1 MTPDLKELERLARAA
16 TPGPWTYDGDTWEL
30 SAPSRKG
37 KVEIATIE
45 TGWTEPMESE
55 QQANIAY
62 ILAANPAA
70 ILSLIAELTRPETT
84 IVSIMRA
91 ELEQARKDAENIR
104 KEINEQP
111 IRRFLAPAYANND
124 LAATGRNDV
133 LYAQAVDLIKKH
145 GKYSISLV
153 QRHLKISYNR
163 AVWMVE
169 HAKQDAAIA
178 KESA

>member
-70 ILSLIAELTRPETT
+70 ILSLIAEL
-84 IVSIMRA
+84 
-91 ELEQARKDAENIR
+91 EQAKKDAERYRWFADI
-104 KEINEQP
+104 
-111 IRRFLAPAYANND
+111 
-124 LAATGRNDV
+124 
-133 LYAQAVDLIKKH
+133 AVGGSFEKAEDAF
-145 GKYSISLV
+145 
-153 QRHLKISYNR
+153 
-163 AVWMVE
+163 AVF
-169 HAKQDAAIA
+169 ADA
-178 KESA
+178 ESCS

>member
-1 MTPDLKELERLARAA
+1 MNATTKGIEMTPDLKELERLARAA

-70 ILSLIAELTRPETT
+70 ILSLIAELERSQQLNAANAKLFLEDLAKVEQERDAIYDLMNSKRKYMEELRGALVYHMEQTRP
-84 IVSIMRA
+84 IQRSI
-91 ELEQARKDAENIR
+91 DA
-104 KEINEQP
+104 
-111 IRRFLAPAYANND
+111 LA
-124 LAATGRNDV
+124 
-133 LYAQAVDLIKKH
+133 I
-145 GKYSISLV
+145 
-153 QRHLKISYNR
+153 
-163 AVWMVE
+163 
-169 HAKQDAAIA
+169 DAAIV
-178 KESA
+178 KEQS

>member
-70 ILSLIAELTRPETT
+70 ILSLIAEL
-84 IVSIMRA
+84 
-91 ELEQARKDAENIR
+91 EQAKKDAERYRWLR
-104 KEINEQP
+104 KSHHDDDSAIGVTRERMNGWG
-111 IRRFLAPAYANND
+111 RVVGKSLRNSD
-124 LAATGRNDV
+124 LDKAID
-133 LYAQAVDLIKKH
+133 
-145 GKYSISLV
+145 
-153 QRHLKISYNR
+153 
-163 AVWMVE
+163 E
-169 HAKQDAAIA
+169 AIA
-178 KESA
+178 KE

>member
-1 MTPDLKELERLARAA
+1 MTPDLKELDRLARAA

-70 ILSLIAELTRPETT
+70 ILSLIAEL
-84 IVSIMRA
+84 
-91 ELEQARKDAENIR
+91 EQFKNNLRTATNVLQSVLNGKTSPMLAQEVVNAL
-104 KEINEQP
+104 NE
-111 IRRFLAPAYANND
+111 F
-124 LAATGRNDV
+124 
-133 LYAQAVDLIKKH
+133 
-145 GKYSISLV
+145 
-153 QRHLKISYNR
+153 
-163 AVWMVE
+163 
-169 HAKQDAAIA
+169 QDAAIA
-178 KESA
+178 KEQS

>member
-70 ILSLIAELTRPETT
+70 ILSLIAEL
-84 IVSIMRA
+84 
-91 ELEQARKDAENIR
+91 EQARKDAERFNYLLG
-104 KEINEQP
+104 KHSYHYSMQP
-111 IRRFLAPAYANND
+111 DSPAE
-124 LAATGRNDV
+124 
-133 LYAQAVDLIKKH
+133 H
-145 GKYSISLV
+145 GIEYQWQQGSYEERDFGILESL
-153 QRHLKISYNR
+153 
-163 AVWMVE
+163 
-169 HAKQDAAIA
+169 DAAIA
-178 KESA
+178 KEQV

>member
-1 MTPDLKELERLARAA
+1 MWGFEMTPDLKELERLARAA

-70 ILSLIAELTRPETT
+70 ILSLIAEL
-84 IVSIMRA
+84 
-91 ELEQARKDAENIR
+91 EQAKKD
-104 KEINEQP
+104 
-111 IRRFLAPAYANND
+111 D
-124 LAATGRNDV
+124 
-133 LYAQAVDLIKKH
+133 
-145 GKYSISLV
+145 
-153 QRHLKISYNR
+153 R
-163 AVWMVE
+163 A
-169 HAKQDAAIA
+169 DARS
-178 KESA
+178 ES

>member
-70 ILSLIAELTRPETT
+70 ILSLIAEL
-84 IVSIMRA
+84 
-91 ELEQARKDAENIR
+91 EQAKKDAERYRWLR
-104 KEINEQP
+104 KAHHDDDSAIGVTRECMNGWG
-111 IRRFLAPAYANND
+111 RVVGKSLRNSD
-124 LAATGRNDV
+124 LDKA
-133 LYAQAVDLIKKH
+133 I
-145 GKYSISLV
+145 
-153 QRHLKISYNR
+153 
-163 AVWMVE
+163 
-169 HAKQDAAIA
+169 DAAIA
-178 KESA
+178 KEAA

>member
-16 TPGPWTYDGDTWEL
+16 TPGPWTYDGETWEL

-84 IVSIMRA
+84 LVSIMRA
-91 ELEQARKDAENIR
+91 ELEQAKKDAERYRHIKASHHKESVFDMYEGHRLWFAVYDTKR
-104 KEINEQP
+104 KGLDSAI
-111 IRRFLAPAYANND
+111 
-124 LAATGRNDV
+124 
-133 LYAQAVDLIKKH
+133 
-145 GKYSISLV
+145 
-153 QRHLKISYNR
+153 
-163 AVWMVE
+163 
-169 HAKQDAAIA
+169 DAAIA
-178 KESA
+178 KEQS

>member
-62 ILAANPAA
+62 ILAANPSA
-70 ILSLIAELTRPETT
+70 ILSLIT
-84 IVSIMRA
+84 
-91 ELEQARKDAENIR
+91 ELEQAKKDAAR
-104 KEINEQP
+104 YRWLQP
-111 IRRFLAPAYANND
+111 ALISGGALDDDNTLAKAFCHMETMPISSEFD
-124 LAATGRNDV
+124 AA
-133 LYAQAVDLIKKH
+133 I
-145 GKYSISLV
+145 
-153 QRHLKISYNR
+153 
-163 AVWMVE
+163 
-169 HAKQDAAIA
+169 DAAIA
-178 KESA
+178 KEQS

>member
-70 ILSLIAELTRPETT
+70 ILSLIAEL
-84 IVSIMRA
+84 
-91 ELEQARKDAENIR
+91 EQVKKDAER
-104 KEINEQP
+104 Y
-111 IRRFLAPAYANND
+111 RW
-124 LAATGRNDV
+124 LAASCRSTSEHWGGRW
-133 LYAQAVDLIKKH
+133 
-145 GKYSISLV
+145 SIIIDGPAPKS
-153 QRHLKISYNR
+153 HDSEDDFDAAI
-163 AVWMVE
+163 
-169 HAKQDAAIA
+169 DAAIA
-178 KESA
+178 KEQS

>member
-84 IVSIMRA
+84 LVSIMRA
-91 ELEQARKDAENIR
+91 ELEQAKKDAER
-104 KEINEQP
+104 YRWLTADHADAEM
-111 IRRFLAPAYANND
+111 RD
-124 LAATGRNDV
+124 LAEDTGIR
-133 LYAQAVDLIKKH
+133 LRWI
-145 GKYSISLV
+145 GKGSADAAI
-153 QRHLKISYNR
+153 
-163 AVWMVE
+163 
-169 HAKQDAAIA
+169 DAAIA
-178 KESA
+178 KEQS

>member
-1 MTPDLKELERLARAA
+1 MWGFEMTPDLKELERLARAA

-70 ILSLIAELTRPETT
+70 ILSLIAEL
-84 IVSIMRA
+84 
-91 ELEQARKDAENIR
+91 EQAKKDAEKGN
-104 KEINEQP
+104 
-111 IRRFLAPAYANND
+111 
-124 LAATGRNDV
+124 
-133 LYAQAVDLIKKH
+133 
-145 GKYSISLV
+145 
-153 QRHLKISYNR
+153 
-163 AVWMVE
+163 
-169 HAKQDAAIA
+169 
-178 KESA
+178 